1 MTYWT
6 STKNTC
12 TSCTWFVNS
21 NMPSWGRQLLSRPQY
36 EGMQNDFTLEMDAEA
51 DGDAANLLI

>member
-6 STKNTC
+6 STKNIC

-21 NMPSWGRQLLSRPQY
+21 NMPSWGAAIIYPGRNMR
-36 EGMQNDFTLEMDAEA
+36 NAE
-51 DGDAANLLI
+51 